1 MRFPLSWL
9 EEYVDIDVS
18 PEELKDIF
26 NFSGMKVET
35 MERPGAEIE
44 GVVVAEVLNIVEHPN
59 ADTLL
64 LVDVRWA
71 DKEEQRVV
79 CGAKNFAVGD
89 RVPLARVGAKLPGV
103 QITERKIR
111 GEVSRGMLCSGA
123 ELVFRRDLIRDY
135 YSLPADT
142 ELGADVVKTLG
153 LDDVIFDLEI
163 TPNRETAWD

>member
-1 MRFPLSWL
+1 MS
-9 EEYVDIDVS
+9 
-18 PEELKDIF
+18 
-26 NFSGMKVET
+26 
-35 MERPGAEIE
+35 
-44 GVVVAEVLNIVEHPN
+44 HPN
-59 ADTLL
+59 ADTLS

-103 QITERKIR
+103 EITERKIR

-123 ELVFRRDLIRDY
+123 ELGVSKDQSGIMI
-135 YSLPADT
+135 LPADT

-163 TPNRETAWD
+163 TPNRGDSMGLIGIAREVAALLGTEFRIPKLHVPPSDIPEPDRSADR